1 MKRVVSVL
9 MLVFFLFSALPMAGA
24 AEAVSEERIEL
35 GDGYYLIAET
45 FQSGA
50 RASKSI
56 SGSKPYTC
64 YDDAGTALWKVTLY
78 GTFTYTGSS
87 ATCTAS
93 SISTTIYDSSWST
106 GSKSA
111 SKSGSKAIGS
121 ATMKQSSNNST
132 VRTVP
137 VSLSLSCSASGSLS

>member
-9 MLVFFLFSALPMAGA
+9 MLVLFLFSALPMAGA

-50 RASKSI
+50 RASKSV

-64 YDDAGTALWKVTLY
+64 YDSAGTALWKVTLY

-111 SKSGSKAIGS
+111 SKSGNKATGS
-121 ATMKQSSNNST
+121 ATMKKST
-132 VRTVP
+132 VKSVP

>member
-50 RASKSI
+50 RASKSV

-64 YDDAGTALWKVTLY
+64 YDSAGTALWKVTLY

-111 SKSGSKAIGS
+111 SKSGNKATGS
-121 ATMKQSSNNST
+121 ATMKKST
-132 VRTVP
+132 VKSVP
-137 VSLSLSCSASGSLS
+137 VSPSLSCSASGSLS

>member
-9 MLVFFLFSALPMAGA
+9 MLVFFLFGALPMAGA

-50 RASKSI
+50 RASKSV

-64 YDDAGTALWKVTLY
+64 YDSAGTALWKVTLY

-111 SKSGSKAIGS
+111 SKSGNKATGS
-121 ATMKQSSNNST
+121 ATMKKST
-132 VRTVP
+132 VKSVP

>member
-50 RASKSI
+50 RASKSV

-64 YDDAGTALWKVTLY
+64 YDSAGTALWKVTLY

-93 SISTTIYDSSWST
+93 SISTTIYDNSWST

-111 SKSGSKAIGS
+111 SKSGNKATGS
-121 ATMKQSSNNST
+121 ATMKKST
-132 VRTVP
+132 VKSVP
-137 VSLSLSCSASGSLS
+137 VSLSLSCSTSGSLS

>member
-1 MKRVVSVL
+1 MKKLISVIL
-9 MLVFFLFSALPMAGA
+9 VAMLVFSCLPVAGA
-24 AEAVSEERIEL
+24 AETVATEKIEFD
-35 GDGYYLIAET
+35 DGSYLIVET
-45 FQSGA
+45 IRSGA
-50 RASKSI
+50 RAAHSI
-56 SGSKPYTC
+56 SGSKPYT
-64 YDDAGTALWKVTLY
+64 YYNASDVAQWKATLY

-111 SKSGSKAIGS
+111 SKSGNKATGS
-121 ATMKQSSNNST
+121 ATMKKST
-132 VRTVP
+132 VKSVP

>member
-9 MLVFFLFSALPMAGA
+9 MLVLFLFSALPMAGA

-35 GDGYYLIAET
+35 RDGYYLIAET

-50 RASKSI
+50 RASKSV

-64 YDDAGTALWKVTLY
+64 YDSAGTALWKVTLY

-111 SKSGSKAIGS
+111 SKSGNKATGS
-121 ATMKQSSNNST
+121 ATMKKST
-132 VRTVP
+132 VKSVP

>member
-50 RASKSI
+50 RASKSV

-64 YDDAGTALWKVTLY
+64 YDSAGTALWKVTLY
-78 GTFTYTGSS
+78 GTLTYTGSS

-111 SKSGSKAIGS
+111 SKSGNKATGS
-121 ATMKQSSNNST
+121 ATMKKST
-132 VRTVP
+132 VKSVP

>member
-50 RASKSI
+50 RASKSV

-64 YDDAGTALWKVTLY
+64 YDSAGTALWKVTLY
-78 GTFTYTGSS
+78 GTFTSTGSS

-93 SISTTIYDSSWST
+93 SISITIYDSSWST

-111 SKSGSKAIGS
+111 SKSGNKATGS
-121 ATMKQSSNNST
+121 ATMKKST
-132 VRTVP
+132 VKSVP

>member
-1 MKRVVSVL
+1 MKRAVSILFV
-9 MLVFFLFSALPMAGA
+9 LVFLFCAMPLVGA
-24 AEAVSEERIEL
+24 AETVSEDRIEL

-50 RASKSI
+50 RASQSI

-64 YDDAGTALWKVTLY
+64 YDGNGTALWKVTLY
-78 GTFTYTGSS
+78 GTFSYTGSS

-93 SISTTIYDSSWST
+93 SVSTTVYDSTWST

-111 SKSGSKAIGS
+111 SKSGSKATGS
-121 ATMKQSSNNST
+121 ATMKKTSGGVT
-132 VRTVP
+132 VKSIP
-137 VSLSLSCSASGSLS
+137 VSLSLSCSANGSLS

>member
-9 MLVFFLFSALPMAGA
+9 MLVFFLFSVLPMAGA

-50 RASKSI
+50 RASKSV

-64 YDDAGTALWKVTLY
+64 YDSAGTALWKVTLY

-93 SISTTIYDSSWST
+93 SISTAIYDSSWST

-111 SKSGSKAIGS
+111 SKSGNKATGS
-121 ATMKQSSNNST
+121 ATMKKST
-132 VRTVP
+132 VKSVP

>member
-50 RASKSI
+50 RASKSV
-56 SGSKPYTC
+56 SGSKPYAC
-64 YDDAGTALWKVTLY
+64 YDSAGTALWKVTLY

-111 SKSGSKAIGS
+111 SKSGNKATGS
-121 ATMKQSSNNST
+121 ATMKKST
-132 VRTVP
+132 VKSVP

>member
-9 MLVFFLFSALPMAGA
+9 MLVLFLFSVLPMAGA

-50 RASKSI
+50 RASKSV

-64 YDDAGTALWKVTLY
+64 YDSAGTALWKVTLY

-111 SKSGSKAIGS
+111 SKSGNKATGS
-121 ATMKQSSNNST
+121 ATMKKST
-132 VRTVP
+132 VKSVP

>member
-50 RASKSI
+50 RASKSV

-64 YDDAGTALWKVTLY
+64 YDSAGTALWKVTLY

-87 ATCTAS
+87 ATCPAS

-111 SKSGSKAIGS
+111 SKSGNKATGS
-121 ATMKQSSNNST
+121 ATLKKST
-132 VRTVP
+132 VKSVP

>member
-50 RASKSI
+50 RASKSV

-64 YDDAGTALWKVTLY
+64 YDSAGTALWKVTLY

-106 GSKSA
+106 GSRSA
-111 SKSGSKAIGS
+111 SKSGNKATGS
-121 ATMKQSSNNST
+121 ATMKKST
-132 VRTVP
+132 VKSVP

>member
-50 RASKSI
+50 RASKSV

-64 YDDAGTALWKVTLY
+64 YDSAGTALWKVTLY

-93 SISTTIYDSSWST
+93 SISTTIYDSLST

-111 SKSGSKAIGS
+111 SKSGNKATGS
-121 ATMKQSSNNST
+121 ATMKKST
-132 VRTVP
+132 VKSVP

>member
-9 MLVFFLFSALPMAGA
+9 MLVFFLFSALPMAVP

-50 RASKSI
+50 RASKSV

-64 YDDAGTALWKVTLY
+64 YDSAGTALWKVTLY

-93 SISTTIYDSSWST
+93 SISTTIYNSSWST

-111 SKSGSKAIGS
+111 SKSGNKATGS
-121 ATMKQSSNNST
+121 ATMKKST
-132 VRTVP
+132 VKSVP

>member
-9 MLVFFLFSALPMAGA
+9 MLVFFLFSVLPM

-50 RASKSI
+50 RASKSV

-64 YDDAGTALWKVTLY
+64 YDSAGTALWKVTLY

-111 SKSGSKAIGS
+111 SKSGNKATGS
-121 ATMKQSSNNST
+121 ATMKKST
-132 VRTVP
+132 VKSVP

>member
-9 MLVFFLFSALPMAGA
+9 MLVFFLFSVLPMAGA

-50 RASKSI
+50 RASKSV

-111 SKSGSKAIGS
+111 SKSGNKATGS
-121 ATMKQSSNNST
+121 ATMKKST
-132 VRTVP
+132 VKSVP

>member
-1 MKRVVSVL
+1 MKRAVSIL
-9 MLVFFLFSALPMAGA
+9 MLVFFLFGALPMAGA

-45 FQSGA
+45 FQSGV
-50 RASKSI
+50 RASKSV

-64 YDDAGTALWKVTLY
+64 YDGAGTALWKVTLY

-93 SISTTIYDSSWST
+93 SISTTIYENSWST

-111 SKSGSKAIGS
+111 SKSGSKATGS
-121 ATMKQSSNNST
+121 ATMKQSSNGST

-137 VSLSLSCSASGSLS
+137 VSLSLSCSASGTLS

>member
-9 MLVFFLFSALPMAGA
+9 MLVFILFSALPMAGA

-50 RASKSI
+50 RASKSV

-64 YDDAGTALWKVTLY
+64 YDSAGTALWKVTLY

-111 SKSGSKAIGS
+111 SKSGNKATGS
-121 ATMKQSSNNST
+121 ATMKKST
-132 VRTVP
+132 VKSVP

>member
-9 MLVFFLFSALPMAGA
+9 MLVFFLFGALPMAGA

-45 FQSGA
+45 FQSGV
-50 RASKSI
+50 RASKSV

-111 SKSGSKAIGS
+111 SKSGNKATGS
-121 ATMKQSSNNST
+121 ATMKKST
-132 VRTVP
+132 VKSVP

>member
-9 MLVFFLFSALPMAGA
+9 MLVLFLFSVLPMAGA

-50 RASKSI
+50 RASKSV

-111 SKSGSKAIGS
+111 SKSGNKATGS
-121 ATMKQSSNNST
+121 ATMKKST
-132 VRTVP
+132 VKSVP
-137 VSLSLSCSASGSLS
+137 VSLSLSCGASGSLS

>member
-50 RASKSI
+50 RASKSV

-64 YDDAGTALWKVTLY
+64 YDSAGTALWQVTLY

-111 SKSGSKAIGS
+111 SKSGNKATGS
-121 ATMKQSSNNST
+121 ATMKKST
-132 VRTVP
+132 VKSVP

>member
-50 RASKSI
+50 RASKSV

-64 YDDAGTALWKVTLY
+64 YDSAGTALWKVTLY

-87 ATCTAS
+87 ATCTES

-111 SKSGSKAIGS
+111 SKSGNKATGS
-121 ATMKQSSNNST
+121 ATMKKST
-132 VRTVP
+132 VKSVP